1 MKQINTYISE
11 RFMLSRNTDCY
22 TCHPKD
28 RKELDKI
35 LRKRRLDYWRSNKQD
50 ELLDLND
57 IDVSN
62 IEDMSKLFYC
72 SLIKHIDVS
81 SWNVSRVKD
90 MNHMFY
96 GSRLVSIGDISNWKT
111 HRVEN
116 MEKMFAFAGELE
128 KMGNI
133 SNWDVS
139 NVDKMD
145 GMFAGTTN
153 LTTSEV
159 GNFNNWKL
167 NSVCT
172 TGHMFEDSGIDLP
185 DLL

>member
-1 MKQINTYISE
+1 MKQINTYINE
-11 RFMLSRNTDCY
+11 RFILSRNTDCY

-28 RKELDKI
+28 RNELNEI
-35 LRKRRLDYWRSNKQD
+35 LRERKSDYWNGRKHD

-62 IEDMSKLFYC
+62 IEDMSDLFYGTR
-72 SLIKHIDVS
+72 IKHIDVS

-90 MNHMFY
+90 MNRMFFA
-96 GSRLVSIGDISNWKT
+96 SQFVSIGDISNWKT
-111 HRVEN
+111 HGVKN
-116 MEKMFAFAGELE
+116 MKYMFAHADKLE

-133 SNWDVS
+133 SNWDIS

-145 GMFAGTTN
+145 GMFEGTKN
-153 LTTSEV
+153 LTTDEV

-172 TGHMFEDSGIDLP
+172 TTDMFEDSGIDLP